1 MKLSEYRK
9 LIRNRG
15 RGARPRIPRPCGMND
30 NEARFQ
36 RTVLGGTGLYECVH
50 FEITRTKRRRYTPD
64 FTTFVGPW
72 QAVVEVKGGYRLHSE
87 DRARLAWEIAAEACD
102 NPSVAFVWARWNGT
116 ARTYDCEAWGCGGR
130 VCRTAECRTRDDFD
144 RLIADC
150 LRREG
155 DGA

>member
-15 RGARPRIPRPCGMND
+15 RGARPRIPRPCGMNE
-30 NEARFQ
+30 NEARFN
-36 RTVLGGTGLYECVH
+36 RTVLGGRGLYETTH

-64 FTTFVGPW
+64 FA
-72 QAVVEVKGGYRLHSE
+72 AVVCGVTVVAEVKGDYRLHSE

-116 ARTYDCEAWGCGGR
+116 VRAYDCEAWSGGGTVR
-130 VCRTAECRTRDDFD
+130 RTAACRTRDDFD